1 MKDRSGGLGTRASCI
16 LAFCACAAA
25 SHGLQPLGLH
35 QRGWQGETGAVG
47 AITGAPRVRGWSGE
61 QQVAGPKPVHTPP
74 RVSPSLPHQSLLGNF
89 HRPHSHLPSVSSI
102 AALMALVAAFV
113 AGYAAGVVTGRR
125 TRLDK
130 ISTSQSALPASLSS
144 TEPAGHAKLGSPAGQ
159 ADSHACANRISAV
172 QTDQLMHQGAS
183 IAQSIPTEDSPI
195 HINSDSAPAP
205 MALTTSEQSAG
216 ALASSS
222 QSMGMSASSR
232 QDILL
237 VNGSLAAPQ
246 FSRSAQ
252 AGMAMLPAGAIDVQ
266 ASRAHDTAPPQAA
279 VASADAAQSSGQCVG
294 REPLHPSPGRESS
307 AEVAQSMPKDVQSRP
322 CSQLPSRVTG
332 DVSSYTVHPAPSS
345 SENASH
351 CQVAAPVLPQLDTAS
366 TSAVLPM
373 ARDGDSSILPTSAS
387 GSDLLVKQQGP
398 REGGELGA
406 QTFIILDGENLSLPD
421 AEVQV
426 WMMSVLRRIGVRAT
440 PFCCSTP

>member
-1 MKDRSGGLGTRASCI
+1 M
-16 LAFCACAAA
+16 
-25 SHGLQPLGLH
+25 
-35 QRGWQGETGAVG
+35 
-47 AITGAPRVRGWSGE
+47 
-61 QQVAGPKPVHTPP
+61 
-74 RVSPSLPHQSLLGNF
+74 
-89 HRPHSHLPSVSSI
+89 
-102 AALMALVAAFV
+102 
-113 AGYAAGVVTGRR
+113 
-125 TRLDK
+125 
-130 ISTSQSALPASLSS
+130 PA
-144 TEPAGHAKLGSPAGQ
+144 
-159 ADSHACANRISAV
+159 ANRISAV

-183 IAQSIPTEDSPI
+183 IAQSIPTEESPI

-205 MALTTSEQSAG
+205 MALTASEQVNSAG

-222 QSMGMSASSR
+222 QSTGMSASSG

-246 FSRSAQ
+246 SSRSAQ
-252 AGMAMLPAGAIDVQ
+252 TGTAMPPAGAVHVQ

-294 REPLHPSPGRESS
+294 REPLHPSPGKESS
-307 AEVAQSMPKDVQSRP
+307 AEVAFFAASQGTGLRACPRTVQSGP

-332 DVSSYTVHPAPSS
+332 DVGSYTVHPAASS

-373 ARDGDSSILPTSAS
+373 ARDGDSTILPTSAS

-406 QTFIILDGENLSLPD
+406 QTFISLDGENLSLPD